1 MKKVEILAPC
11 FAPSEVEGQ
20 MKTLY
25 PESVLEVDDDTAVL
39 LVASQRAK
47 YAEKGAKL
55 KDTTKEHEAAA
66 EKNRSEQLTPQA
78 MIAAAVASAVQ
89 AVLKQPAEAAAK
101 S

>member
-25 PESVLEVDDDTAVL
+25 PESVLEVDDNTAIA

-47 YAEKGAKL
+47 FADKGAKL
-55 KDTTKEHEAAA
+55 RDTTKEHEAAA
-66 EKNRSEQLTPQA
+66 EKARAEQLTPQA
-78 MIAAAVASAVQ
+78 VIAAAVAAAVK
-89 AVLKQPAEAAAK
+89 AVMQPAEAAKA
-101 S
+101 